1 MLRARSRRVSE
12 HCVACLA
19 AIGRCRKFST
29 GLQCGRRHGKACF
42 HGICILCTSSGHDA
56 LKCPNMTKPS
66 RENGVKGY
74 KACFLWTFR
83 GESIHE
89 GSGLASNRRKEF
101 DRFDRCPFKDIVR
114 LAMGSWNSAK
124 VRSQLIKYLGNSKLT
139 ENTTTRDFALWL
151 I

>member
-1 MLRARSRRVSE
+1 
-12 HCVACLA
+12 
-19 AIGRCRKFST
+19 
-29 GLQCGRRHGKACF
+29 
-42 HGICILCTSSGHDA
+42 
-56 LKCPNMTKPS
+56 
-66 RENGVKGY
+66 VKGY